1 MITKI
6 EIDGFKSF
14 SKFKMEFS
22 PLTVIVGTNASGK
35 SNLFDALH
43 LLSNLSQMDLRSA
56 FSSKQ
61 LRGEVSELFTKFD
74 DEHSASEMSFVV
86 EMLVP
91 RAICDKWGG
100 KDEVKTPRLRY
111 ELKIVKSHN
120 ELGYDDLSVVREELS
135 RIATDKDEWSKRY
148 LKKHVGIWKSTKSGG
163 SGKPYIYT
171 EEEKGGPTIRIRQDG
186 KQGGRSVLAN
196 AVNQTVLGSINS
208 VDFPHVYAAQQE
220 MASWNFM
227 QLNPE
232 LLREPTRY
240 DANYSGDTIGHAGE
254 NLSAALYRLKNQDP
268 FNMQQIVLKLSSFLP
283 EYTKLNVRDDKAN
296 KQFVF
301 DLQNSDGKTFSSRV
315 LSEGTLRLL
324 VLCVLLFDDQY
335 QGLLCFEEPENGI
348 HPARMKAMVSL
359 LRLLSSD
366 FDDEETSLRQV
377 IVNSHSPVLLKY
389 LYRDY
394 SDSDNAVSIWFSK
407 LISSSVLVDDQK
419 KSLRISRITPL
430 TKSFQYSFTEA
441 ENKMTIADAV
451 DYLKTEDNYLEK
463 TL

>member
-1 MITKI
+1 MITRI

-14 SKFKMEFS
+14 SNFKMEFS

-61 LRGEVSELFTKFD
+61 LRGEVSELFTKYD
-74 DEHSASEMSFVV
+74 DEHSASEMSFTM

-91 RAICDKWGG
+91 RGISDKWGG

-111 ELKIVKSHN
+111 QLKIAQSRN
-120 ELGYDDLSVVREELS
+120 ELGYIDLSVVHEELS
-135 RIATDKDEWSKRY
+135 RIATDQDDWAKKY
-148 LKKHVGIWKSTKSGG
+148 LKNRPEIWKSTKSGG

-171 EEEKGGPTIRIRQDG
+171 EPEKDHPTIRIRQDG
-186 KQGGRSVLAN
+186 KQGGKSVLAN

-208 VDFPHVYAAQQE
+208 VEFPHVYAAQQE

-240 DANYSGDTIGHAGE
+240 DANYTGDTIGHAGE
-254 NLSAALYRLKNQDP
+254 NLSAALFRLWNQNP
-268 FNMQQIVLKLSSFLP
+268 YIMQKIVLKLSSFLP

-301 DLQNSDGKTFSSRV
+301 DLQNGDGKTFSSRV

-324 VLCVLLFDDQY
+324 VLCVLLYDDKY

-348 HPARMKAMVSL
+348 HPARMEAMASL

-366 FDDEETSLRQV
+366 FEDEEVSLRQV
-377 IVNSHSPVLLKY
+377 IVNSHSPVLLKC
-389 LYRDY
+389 LKDNY
-394 SDSDNAVSIWFSK
+394 SDTDDSVSIWFSK
-407 LISSSVLVDDQK
+407 LISSSIPVGERK
-419 KSLRISRITPL
+419 TGIRISRITPL
-430 TKSFQYSFTEA
+430 TKSFQYSFTEM
-441 ENKMTIADAV
+441 ENKMTIADAMK
-451 DYLKTEDNYLEK
+451 YLRTEDNSIG
-463 TL
+463 